1 MSKLRELRKRLAGK
15 IVTYYYGKQFD
26 KAVEKADKRH
36 KNGEGKIYV
45 VEHFEKGKLLST
57 IDRAQFRLIKHAAQ
71 KLHKNK
77 AYYSPEYG
85 MKMLTKQCWYYTAD
99 KSEMGAISEQQKII
113 RRAAFI
119 RSGLK
124 KARLL

>member
-36 KNGEGKIYV
+36 KAGEGKIFV

-57 IDRAQFRLIKHAAQ
+57 INRSQFRLIKHAAQ
-71 KLHKNK
+71 KLHKNET
-77 AYYSPEYG
+77 YYSPEYG
-85 MKMLTKQCWYYTAD
+85 MKMLTQQCWYHTPD
-99 KSEMGAISEQQKII
+99 KSEMGAISEQQKSI